1 MSLDLYIISK
11 TPVKHKDTGVWVR
24 ENGQNRELSPEE
36 VKEIFPNNEFPEFE
50 IEDNEYWHNNITSN
64 LRKMSEQCVYSNNG
78 IEYSL
83 YRMLWHPE
91 ETGLLDDGNVL
102 TKEYV
107 AILLNLLNELQL
119 HKDKYEMY
127 NPDNGWG
134 SYDILYNFV
143 DSLMTSLISINN
155 NDYKNYTVVAS
166 Y

>member
-1 MSLDLYIISK
+1 
-11 TPVKHKDTGVWVR
+11 
-24 ENGQNRELSPEE
+24 
-36 VKEIFPNNEFPEFE
+36 
-50 IEDNEYWHNNITSN
+50 
-64 LRKMSEQCVYSNNG
+64 MSEQCTYNNNG
-78 IEYSL
+78 MKYSL

-107 AILLNLLNELQL
+107 TILLNLLNKLQL

-134 SYDILYNFV
+134 SYDTLYNFV
-143 DSLMTSLISINN
+143 DSLMASLISINN
-155 NDYKNYTVVAS
+155 NNYKNYTVVAS